1 MVVAELGFLSIESA
15 CSTDEEANAAGVEVK
30 AYKVIYDLLDDMR
43 KVMEGQL
50 STVEERI
57 LLGVAEVRP
66 SLPPSFLRG

>member
-1 MVVAELGFLSIESA
+1 M
-15 CSTDEEANAAGVEVK
+15 K

-57 LLGVAEVRP
+57 LLGSAEVH
-66 SLPPSFLRG
+66 SPPPLIKK